1 MKIVLYGASGMIGSR
16 ILAEAL
22 ARHHDVIAVVR
33 QPEKIAPQPHVTVVR
48 GDATDAA
55 SVAATAAGADVAIS
69 AYSPGNDNALLT
81 KNAHA
86 LLDGLAQA
94 GVPRLIVVGGAASL
108 EVAPGKLLLDA
119 PGFPDIYRDRAT
131 EQAKSLDILR
141 ASTGTKV
148 TWTFLSPSAEIAPG
162 TRTGTF
168 RVGRDQL
175 LVAEDGR
182 SHISAEDYAIAL
194 LDEAESPH
202 HPNARFT
209 VGY

>member
-22 ARHHDVIAVVR
+22 ARNHNVVAVVR
-33 QPEKIAPQPHVTVVR
+33 DPDKIAPHQHVAVIR

-55 SVAATAAGADVAIS
+55 SVAATAAGADLAIS
-69 AYSPGNDNALLT
+69 AYSPGSENALLS

-94 GVPRLIVVGGAASL
+94 GVPRVIVVGGAGSL
-108 EVAPGKLLLDA
+108 ELAPGKLVVDA
-119 PGFPDIYRDRAT
+119 PGFPDIYRARAT
-131 EQAKSLDILR
+131 EQAKALDILR
-141 ASTGTKV
+141 ASRGAV
-148 TWTFLSPSAEIAPG
+148 TWTFLSPPAEIAPG
-162 TRTGTF
+162 PRTGAF
-168 RVGRDQL
+168 RVGKDQL
-175 LVAEDGR
+175 LVAADGK

-194 LDEAESPH
+194 LDEAESAQ
-202 HPNARFT
+202 HPNERFT